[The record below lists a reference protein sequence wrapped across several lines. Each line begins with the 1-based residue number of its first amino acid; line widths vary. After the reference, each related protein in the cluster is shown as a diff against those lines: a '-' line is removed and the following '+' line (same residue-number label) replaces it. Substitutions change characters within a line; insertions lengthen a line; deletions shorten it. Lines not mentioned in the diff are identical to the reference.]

1 MLLKICPRGAKAYVI
16 ENTLD
21 SFKRAIELGAN
32 AIELDVRTSKDAGLI
47 ISHDDNLK
55 KVYGKDICVNE
66 ATLKELKQLT
76 ENRIATLEEA
86 LRFIDGKVEKI
97 LVELKEAGY
106 EREVLDVIKKEKLE
120 DAVIVVSFHEE
131 ALAHVRKLHK
141 KIETGLIYAKFKN
154 PLDAALKLNAQY
166 LVPLY
171 RFVHARDVE
180 KAHKNNL
187 KVIVW
192 TINTKEEAG
201 EYIAKGV
208 DGIASDRHAAKRAVS
223 RFTNSRTTATSSK
236 CAASARCCRPS
247 ARWAARASK
256 SSATRASVR

>member
-1 MLLKICPRGAKAYVI
+1 MFLKVGHRGARAYEI
-16 ENTLD
+16 ENTFE
-21 SFKRAIELGAN
+21 SFRKAIEVGAN
-32 AIELDVRTSKDAGLI
+32 AVELDVRQSKDGKLI

-55 KVYGKDICVNE
+55 KVFGKDVPINKT
-66 ATLKELKQLT
+66 TLAELKQVT
-76 ENRIATLEEA
+76 GNRMLTLEEA
-86 LRFIDGKVEKI
+86 LRFIDRKVEKI

-141 KIETGLIYAKFKN
+141 KIETGLIYAKFRN
-154 PLDAALKLNAQY
+154 PMDAALKLNAQY

-208 DGIASDRHAAKRAVS
+208 DGIASDKPDIFKGIV
-223 RFTNSRTTATSSK
+223 
-236 CAASARCCRPS
+236 
-247 ARWAARASK
+247 
-256 SSATRASVR
+256 